1 MSKKKIWNKGLKY
14 KLSDSIKSKEF
25 SNDKVFVENSSYPR
39 HRLKE
44 RIIKQELLPYGCDLC
59 GLKAWGGKK
68 IMLVLDHING
78 ISNDNRLE
86 NLRLVCSNCDAL
98 LPTYKSKNRKK

>member
-1 MSKKKIWNKGLKY
+1 MSKKKTWKKDPKY
-14 KLSDSIKSKEF
+14 KLSDTIKSRKF
-25 SNDKVFVENSSYPR
+25 PDDKVFVENSSYPR

-44 RIIKQELLPYGCDLC
+44 RIIKQGLIPYGCEFC
-59 GLKAWGGKK
+59 GLKSWSGKK